1 MSFGTPVA
9 LYFTQERVRIMLKT
23 MNRLKNSTG
32 GFQVVELLIVIALIS
47 IMLAIGVPA
56 IVGQIG
62 HLRLSRSTRNMAT
75 ELNAA
80 RLKAIA
86 QNTKYRVSFTLPA
99 SSYLL
104 TKWDKGTG
112 TWGSELG
119 HPTKNVEAGI
129 SIITPGANFIT
140 EFFPNGTSTDGAG
153 GLPNSICIDNSSVAG
168 DRMKITIS
176 GSTGMINIF
185 TGC

>member
-1 MSFGTPVA
+1 
-9 LYFTQERVRIMLKT
+9 MLKT

-32 GFQVVELLIVIALIS
+32 GFQLVELLVVIALILILS
-47 IMLAIGVPA
+47 VIAVPA
-56 IVGQIG
+56 IIGQIG
-62 HLRLSRSTRNMAT
+62 HLRLSRSTRNLAT

-104 TKWDKGTG
+104 EKWDKVAG
-112 TWGSELG
+112 TWGSEPG
-119 HPTKNVEAGI
+119 HSTKNVEAGI
-129 SIITPGANFIT
+129 SIITPGASFIT
-140 EFFPNGTSTDGAG
+140 EFYPNGTSKDGGG
-153 GLPNSICIDNSSVAG
+153 GLPNSICIDNPSSAG
-168 DRMKITIS
+168 DRMKITIA
-176 GSTGMINIF
+176 GSTGMINIL